1 MRLITGR
8 IVPVLQVPV
17 AQWIERQPP
26 ELEAAVR
33 VRPGTPQTR
42 LTRVFGLIISKLI
55 QIKCKHFSGSII
67 SEGDS
72 FGQ

>member
-33 VRPGTPQTR
+33 VRPGTP
-42 LTRVFGLIISKLI
+42 LTRFRRVFRLKHSKVI
-55 QIKCKHFSGSII
+55 QIKTKYFSGSI
-67 SEGDS
+67 DA
-72 FGQ
+72 